1 MEKMYTIKELE
12 DIMEKELEEARAEI
26 RREFDKTLT
35 HEKGCRSNEDI
46 YNALLVLGGAEGFK
60 SKILSKLREGEEER
74 TEESICDR
82 CRCKDICNG
91 EAFDE
96 HGVCHIFSAKF

>member
-26 RREFDKTLT
+26 RREFDKTLN
-35 HEKGCRSNEDI
+35 HENGCRSNEDI

-60 SKILSKLREGEEER
+60 SKILSELKKGEDKK
-74 TEESICDR
+74 TEECKCDR
-82 CRCKDICNG
+82 CCYKDVCVADYKDGCNR
-91 EAFDE
+91 FL
-96 HGVCHIFSAKF
+96 AKF